1 MPRIQIRY
9 NEVYSRVAELRS
21 RAKSKIGEMDSGYAQ
36 IQSSL
41 DSVDSATNASLMA
54 AMERNARKA
63 HTVAQTLDKL
73 LSFMN
78 SSTQQVEL
86 EDQAHQQA
94 FLGGGR

>member
-1 MPRIQIRY
+1 MPFIQIRY
-9 NEVYSRVAELRS
+9 KEVYSKVAELRS
-21 RAKSKIGEMDSGYAQ
+21 RATSKIGEMESGYAQ

-54 AMERNARKA
+54 TMERNARKA

-86 EDQAHQQA
+86 EERSQQQS